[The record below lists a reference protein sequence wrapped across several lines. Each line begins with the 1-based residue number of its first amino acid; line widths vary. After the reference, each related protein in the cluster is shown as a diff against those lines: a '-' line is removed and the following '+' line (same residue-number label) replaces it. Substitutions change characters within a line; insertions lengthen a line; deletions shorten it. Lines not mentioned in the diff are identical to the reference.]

1 MASVIRESL
10 DVIQAKLLNTQ
21 QRATFLLSIS
31 VMATGGPLVYTLI
44 DWTLLFFEVFVSDAS
59 WNLSA
64 VQVLYFKYSVFLEG
78 VHQMLSRQLALTA
91 LMLVSVIIS
100 FEPSKNFKTMD
111 FTVPFEC
118 RKISFPNR
126 STILCTSAFEV

>member
-44 DWTLLFFEVFVSDAS
+44 D
-59 WNLSA
+59 
-64 VQVLYFKYSVFLEG
+64 
-78 VHQMLSRQLALTA
+78 
-91 LMLVSVIIS
+91 
-100 FEPSKNFKTMD
+100 
-111 FTVPFEC
+111 
-118 RKISFPNR
+118 
-126 STILCTSAFEV
+126 